1 MANFELTR
9 QFISKLRFE
18 IAKSDK
24 ESVKLM
30 LNDLHPADIAEIFC
44 ELTLEDIK
52 ATFTILDDELLG
64 EVISE
69 LPEEK
74 RNTLLDAL
82 PNDII
87 ARRVINT
94 MDSDDAADLIGDL
107 DEERRIEVL
116 SLVEDVNVAGDI
128 VDLLNYDE
136 ESAGG
141 LMDKELIK
149 VKMGWTIPICIRS
162 MRRQA
167 EDVDKIYYVYV
178 IDNAGILKGTVSLKK
193 LLLANNL
200 SKVEEIYNDDVISVL
215 DTSSGQD
222 AANIMDKYGLVAL
235 PVVDE
240 IGRLLGKITIDDV
253 LNVIRAEAEEDY
265 QLASGLTED
274 VEASDGIFLHA
285 RARIPWLIIGL
296 FGGVI
301 GSRIIGGFMGIIS
314 LHPEMAIFMG
324 LIAAMGGN
332 VGVQSS
338 AIVVASLANGTL
350 RLQNNWIKLLKEFSI
365 ALLNATIL
373 SALIFTYNFA
383 VDANLA
389 LTLTVSCAMF
399 SVIVLATM
407 LGFVIPILLR
417 RINIDPAVATGPFIT
432 TMNDI
437 IGMFVYLTLGSLFY
451 ANFINL

>member
-24 ESVKLM
+24 EGIRLM

-44 ELTLEDIK
+44 ELTLEDVK

-373 SALIFTYNFA
+373 SVLIFGYNFA
-383 VDANLA
+383 VDASFA

-407 LGFVIPILLR
+407 LGFVIPILLK
-417 RINIDPAVATGPFIT
+417 RINVDPAVATGPFIT

-451 ANFINL
+451 ANFVNI

>member
-24 ESVKLM
+24 EAVREM
-30 LNDLHPADIAEIFC
+30 LNDLHPVDIAEIFC
-44 ELTLEDIK
+44 ELTLDDVK
-52 ATFTILDDELLG
+52 ATYPMLDDELSA
-64 EVISE
+64 EVLTE

-74 RNTLLDAL
+74 RNLLLEAL

-87 ARRVINT
+87 ARRVINK
-94 MDSDDAADLIGDL
+94 MDSDDAADLIGEL

-141 LMDKELIK
+141 LMDKEIIK

-167 EDVDKIYYVYV
+167 EDVDQVYYVYV
-178 IDNAGILKGTVSLKK
+178 IDNAGILKGTLSLKK
-193 LLLANNL
+193 LILANSA

-338 AIVVASLANGTL
+338 AIVVTSLASGTL
-350 RLQNNWIKLLKEFSI
+350 GLQNNWTKLLKEFSI
-365 ALLNATIL
+365 ALLNATFL
-373 SALIFTYNFA
+373 SLLIFSYNFYIKA
-383 VDANLA
+383 DLA

-407 LGFVIPILLR
+407 LGFIIPILLK
-417 RINIDPAVATGPFIT
+417 RINVDPAVATGPFIT

-437 IGMFVYLTLGSLFY
+437 IGMFIYLSLGSLFFSY
-451 ANFINL
+451 FVQP